1 MDSIMTFG
9 KLSRRF
15 KPFYCLLLCFQLG
28 LLPLAASAQQAV
40 KLTFTSPYAPIFS
53 WLKEMQDSFYPT
65 VNKELEAQGGKYK
78 IEWNIAMSGTLAKIP
93 ATLDAMSNGIAD
105 IGHLH
110 PVFEEVRLGSA
121 NVGFYAPF
129 SGADHRFATEFSHR
143 LHLDN
148 PIVKAKWDSQN
159 LVYINSVSLDEYAFF
174 STKPIKSLADIKGI
188 KVGASG
194 PQLRWIEGTGSA
206 PVTTSGAAAYN
217 DLKSGVIDAV
227 ILPIIL
233 AVNAKVH
240 TVAPNVLR
248 AQIGSVSTVYLTANK
263 QKWITLPREVQAA
276 IQAGGTAWQANYLKT
291 IDSQF
296 ADALAIITKDGG
308 NIHEMSAAERQKWAQ
323 SLQPLGLEWA
333 RAADKNGHPGQQIL
347 TAYMD
352 ALRKKNGQLP
362 RDWDKR

>member
-1 MDSIMTFG
+1 MTFG

-15 KPFYCLLLCFQLG
+15 NPFYCLLLCFQLG

-148 PIVKAKWDSQN
+148 PMVKAKWDSQN
-159 LVYINSVSLDEYAFF
+159 LVYI
-174 STKPIKSLADIKGI
+174 K
-188 KVGASG
+188 
-194 PQLRWIEGTGSA
+194 
-206 PVTTSGAAAYN
+206 
-217 DLKSGVIDAV
+217 
-227 ILPIIL
+227 
-233 AVNAKVH
+233 
-240 TVAPNVLR
+240 
-248 AQIGSVSTVYLTANK
+248 
-263 QKWITLPREVQAA
+263 
-276 IQAGGTAWQANYLKT
+276 
-291 IDSQF
+291 
-296 ADALAIITKDGG
+296 
-308 NIHEMSAAERQKWAQ
+308 
-323 SLQPLGLEWA
+323 LE
-333 RAADKNGHPGQQIL
+333 K
-347 TAYMD
+347 
-352 ALRKKNGQLP
+352 
-362 RDWDKR
+362 

>member
-1 MDSIMTFG
+1 
-9 KLSRRF
+9 
-15 KPFYCLLLCFQLG
+15 
-28 LLPLAASAQQAV
+28 
-40 KLTFTSPYAPIFS
+40 
-53 WLKEMQDSFYPT
+53 
-65 VNKELEAQGGKYK
+65 
-78 IEWNIAMSGTLAKIP
+78 
-93 ATLDAMSNGIAD
+93 
-105 IGHLH
+105 
-110 PVFEEVRLGSA
+110 
-121 NVGFYAPF
+121 
-129 SGADHRFATEFSHR
+129 
-143 LHLDN
+143 
-148 PIVKAKWDSQN
+148 
-159 LVYINSVSLDEYAFF
+159 
-174 STKPIKSLADIKGI
+174 
-188 KVGASG
+188 
-194 PQLRWIEGTGSA
+194 LRWIEGTGSA

-263 QKWITLPREVQAA
+263 QKWATLPKEVQTA
-276 IQAGGTAWQANYLKT
+276 IQAGGTVWQANYMKT
-291 IDSQF
+291 VDTQF
-296 ADALAIITKDGG
+296 AEALALITKDGG
-308 NIHEMSAAERQKWAQ
+308 NIHEMSATERQKWAQ